1 METSKPRYARL
12 WSDGS
17 ILVSL
22 LTTAALLAGVIVLW
36 APGADAD
43 TPLGGTGLV
52 GTNYLFDEASN
63 PGARCLYDPGSG
75 AFTITVDG
83 PYVLGLNRV
92 EGAEQTE
99 VSWRATA
106 LRDGQAVLTSPP
118 VTGGAFEAQS
128 ASFDAPIVLSPL
140 ERAGRFTA
148 RVEITWYDSAPFGPP
163 TILGTSL
170 RQVDVYAQNL
180 EGTGGPDAIVDACQ
194 VQPDPTSTAT
204 TAPLP
209 TATTIPTAPPT
220 ATATLPPGATATIA
234 PTATPTGT
242 IVPTAAA
249 TATLAAVATSTPTPN
264 AEATATPPTGPSGL
278 PRMALS
284 TQRSTVNTAL
294 RIDLA
299 GFPANSPVEV
309 SFAGVTVASITTT
322 SGGTATATIAVP
334 AKPQGAYEIRAAVG
348 TTTATASFTVAPRI
362 KLTPGAG
369 GPGDSIGVSL
379 RGFGKNERVRI
390 RWLVDGR
397 YVEVAVV
404 ERTSNTGSANLPVL
418 VPEGADPGA
427 TSVRGDGTIARA
439 QTNVFVVTP

>member
-1 METSKPRYARL
+1 MGTSEFRHAGP
-12 WSDGS
+12 WSGAS
-17 ILVSL
+17 VLVSL
-22 LTTAALLAGVIVLW
+22 LTTAALLAGVIVWW
-36 APGADAD
+36 APGAGAD
-43 TPLGGTGLV
+43 TPLGETGLV

-106 LRDGQAVLTSPP
+106 LQDGQVVLTSAP
-118 VTGGAFEAQS
+118 VTGGAFGAQS
-128 ASFDAPIVLSPL
+128 ANFAAPIVLSPPGL
-140 ERAGRFTA
+140 AGRFTA
-148 RVEITWYDSAPFGPP
+148 RVEITWFDSTPTGPP
-163 TILGTSL
+163 IVLGTSL

-180 EGTGGPDAIVDACQ
+180 DGTAGPDAIVDACQ
-194 VQPDPTSTAT
+194 VLPDPTSTAT
-204 TAPLP
+204 TAPVP
-209 TATTIPTAPPT
+209 TSTTIPTTPPT
-220 ATATLPPGATATIA
+220 ATATLPANATATLAPTSTPTGTIA
-234 PTATPTGT
+234 PTATSTPAAIATST
-242 IVPTAAA
+242 STPNAAA
-249 TATLAAVATSTPTPN
+249 TAT
-264 AEATATPPTGPSGL
+264 PPAGPSGP
-278 PRMALS
+278 PRVALS

-299 GFPANSPVEV
+299 GFPANKPVEV

-334 AKPQGAYEIRAAVG
+334 AKPQGTYEIRAAVD

-362 KLTPGAG
+362 KLTPGTG

-397 YVEVAVV
+397 YVEVDVV
-404 ERTSNTGSANLPVL
+404 ERTSNTGSANLSVPV
-418 VPEGADPGA
+418 PAGADPGA